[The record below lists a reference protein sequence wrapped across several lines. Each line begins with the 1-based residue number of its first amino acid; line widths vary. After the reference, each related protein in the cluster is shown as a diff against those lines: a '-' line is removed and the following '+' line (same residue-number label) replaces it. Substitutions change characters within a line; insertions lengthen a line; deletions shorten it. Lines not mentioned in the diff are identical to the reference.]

1 MTKGLK
7 PKRVTRTVG
16 MNPIA
21 RAVAREH
28 LRKAILDYKIHLYLL
43 VEGEPCAHLLVPIQ
57 AVFNALITAASRD
70 PEVGAEVYEVRILRG
85 AASACEQ
92 MIENNSYR
100 QINTTTL
107 DVGLDCAAELNKRV
121 NPELFNQAWNELI
134 GGVR

>member
-7 PKRVTRTVG
+7 PKRVTRNVG

-28 LRKAILDYKIHLYLL
+28 LRKAIVEFKIKLYMMG
-43 VEGEPCAHLLVPIQ
+43 EGEPCEEFLTPLH
-57 AVFNALITAASRD
+57 AVLNSLATAAGRD
-70 PEVGAEVYEVRILRG
+70 PAVGADCYEVRIMRG
-85 AASACEQ
+85 ALSACAQ

-100 QINTTTL
+100 RINTTTL

-121 NPELFNQAWNELI
+121 DPELFNRVWAELV
-134 GGVR
+134 GGAG